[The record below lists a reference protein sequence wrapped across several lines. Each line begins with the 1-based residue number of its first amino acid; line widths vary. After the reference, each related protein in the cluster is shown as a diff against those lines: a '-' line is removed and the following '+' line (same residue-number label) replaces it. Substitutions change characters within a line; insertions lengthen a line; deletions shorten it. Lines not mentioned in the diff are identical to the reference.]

1 MRIRAWWLTAVVFF
15 ILASA
20 RFYTHG
26 DMPGA
31 SVYGVL
37 ALVFLYRYWRLMRS
51 KNKEKLPSAF

>member
-1 MRIRAWWLTAVVFF
+1 VWWLIAVVFF
-15 ILASA
+15 ILASG

-37 ALVFLYRYWRLMRS
+37 ALVFLYRYWRLMRP
-51 KNKEKLPSAF
+51 KNKEKLPQSF